1 MILKIFGY
9 LRVQVVM
16 FSMLNVM
23 HLTQIIKHTSE
34 LQILNVPITFSISY
48 VTRLFPSKKK
58 KLTSDD

>member
-23 HLTQIIKHTSE
+23 HLTQIIKHT
-34 LQILNVPITFSISY
+34 
-48 VTRLFPSKKK
+48 
-58 KLTSDD
+58 